1 MRPEVNQRPRL
12 GEIVM
17 TCAHSRIKS
26 GTSHG
31 RQLIKL
37 QGGPRVFANLDDR
50 FFSEWLC
57 FCDDCYARV
66 RADAREAASLIR
78 GPMEWLDDR
87 EEMPDFAIEPDR
99 AHDERP
105 RALPASFRG

>member
-1 MRPEVNQRPRL
+1 MGPEVNRQPRR

-17 TCAHSRIKS
+17 TCAHSRIR
-26 GTSHG
+26 GGPSHG
-31 RQLIKL
+31 GQLIKL

-66 RADAREAASLIR
+66 RADAREAASLIC
-78 GPMEWLDDR
+78 GPIEWLGDR
-87 EEMPDFAIEPDR
+87 DAAR
-99 AHDERP
+99 GER
-105 RALPASFRG
+105 RSALPAWFHG

>member
-1 MRPEVNQRPRL
+1 MRPEVNQLPRL

-17 TCAHSRIKS
+17 TCAHSRINN
-26 GTSHG
+26 GTSRG
-31 RQLIKL
+31 MQLIKL

-78 GPMEWLDDR
+78 GPIEWLGDR
-87 EEMPDFAIEPDR
+87 EEVPDCAVERDGAR
-99 AHDERP
+99 DERP
-105 RALPASFRG
+105 RALPAWFHG

>member
-1 MRPEVNQRPRL
+1 MGPELNRRPRL

-17 TCAHSRIKS
+17 TCAHSQIRS

-31 RQLIKL
+31 SQLIKL

-66 RADAREAASLIR
+66 RADAREAASLIHR
-78 GPMEWLDDR
+78 PMEWLGDR
-87 EEMPDFAIEPDR
+87 DAAR
-99 AHDERP
+99 DERP
-105 RALPASFRG
+105 SALPAWFHG